1 MDGPER
7 RKKFDELL
15 RDSLPELPPE
25 DVVRQVSPW
34 RRSMY
39 LALAG
44 LALENIT
51 INASGLNYIL
61 PAVGAFLLVLGLRP
75 LRREN
80 RQLAACWWT
89 VAIRGLLVLVLII
102 QGATIL
108 RWPEGVDRGVTVLS
122 YGLQLLQIFWLWRGL
137 RAVRQ
142 RAGLEP
148 GAGAGGA
155 LLVWNILIILLGLV
169 GWRGGLILGLVLVA
183 AYGMIL
189 YSLFRLSREMEEA
202 GYELR
207 PAAVR
212 LSDRALAV
220 ITGVVVA
227 AGLAAGWL
235 WCGQLPMD
243 WTPLEE
249 TGTAETEDIRQE
261 LIDLGFPE
269 SVLADLSEEDLGD
282 CRGALMV
289 VWDQDDYPVNDGR
302 EVVTREGN
310 TTVYSTVYDVK
321 ELRVTGVAVKLP
333 GERERWKVFHHFQWV
348 ADPGWWGTEAI
359 QLWPAWHS
367 EMGWSRD
374 QAVTGR
380 LLCERD
386 GRTWTAP
393 YVFLGPVTYTSND
406 FFSGTQDRTD
416 IFASFSLPRNGENAR
431 GYVTYVTAEILDGCL
446 LNSWMNYVH
455 QTSWRQYPVLTA
467 LEMHLKD
474 GWHVDGAFRT
484 IQSQLLFSPSDGQTG
499 FLGEE

>member
-89 VAIRGLLVLVLII
+89 VAIRGLLVLVLTI

-212 LSDRALAV
+212 LSDRALAA

-310 TTVYSTVYDVK
+310 TPFTARST
-321 ELRVTGVAVKLP
+321 
-333 GERERWKVFHHFQWV
+333 
-348 ADPGWWGTEAI
+348 
-359 QLWPAWHS
+359 
-367 EMGWSRD
+367 M
-374 QAVTGR
+374 
-380 LLCERD
+380 
-386 GRTWTAP
+386 
-393 YVFLGPVTYTSND
+393 
-406 FFSGTQDRTD
+406 
-416 IFASFSLPRNGENAR
+416 
-431 GYVTYVTAEILDGCL
+431 
-446 LNSWMNYVH
+446 
-455 QTSWRQYPVLTA
+455 
-467 LEMHLKD
+467 
-474 GWHVDGAFRT
+474 
-484 IQSQLLFSPSDGQTG
+484 
-499 FLGEE
+499 

>member
-80 RQLAACWWT
+80 KQLAACWWT
-89 VAIRGLLVLVLII
+89 VVVRGLLVLVLIV
-102 QGATIL
+102 QGATVL
-108 RWPEGVDRGVTVLS
+108 RWPEGVDGGITALNC
-122 YGLQLLQIFWLWRGL
+122 GLQLLQIFWLWRGL

-148 GAGAGGA
+148 GARAGGA
-155 LLVWNILIILLGLV
+155 LLVWNILVILLALV
-169 GWRGGLILGLVLVA
+169 GWPGWILPGLALVA
-183 AYGMIL
+183 AYIMIL
-189 YSLFRLSREMEEA
+189 ISLFRLAREMEEA
-202 GYELR
+202 GYVLR

-249 TGTAETEDIRQE
+249 TATAETEDIRQE
-261 LIDLGFPE
+261 LAGLGFPE
-269 SVLADLSEEDLGD
+269 SVLADLSEEDLED

-289 VWDQDDYPVNDGR
+289 VWDQDDYPVNEGR
-302 EVVTREGN
+302 EVVTGEGD
-310 TTVYSTVYDVK
+310 TTRYSTVYDVK

-348 ADPGWWGTEAI
+348 ADPGWWGTEAM
-359 QLWPAWHS
+359 QFWPAWHLA
-367 EMGWSRD
+367 EGWSQD
-374 QAVTGR
+374 GAVTGR

-393 YVFLGPVTYTSND
+393 YAFLGPVTYTSGG
-406 FFSGTQDRTD
+406 FLSSGQEQTD
-416 IFASFSLPRNGENAR
+416 LFASFSLPRDGENAR
-431 GYVTYVTAEILDGCL
+431 GYVAYVTAENADGYILD
-446 LNSWMNYVH
+446 SWMNYTH
-455 QTSWRQYPVLTA
+455 QTSWRQYPALTA
-467 LEMHLKD
+467 LEMRQRN
-474 GWHVDGAFRT
+474 GWNIAGVFRT
-484 IQSQLLFSPSDGQTG
+484 VQTALQFYPNDDDPQPFG
-499 FLGEE
+499 